1 MMNFYVD
8 LNNIDDIKFFVKQAE
23 KYPCDIIV
31 RNIDRIFSID
41 GSSIMGVL
49 SLNLSEPVEVIIKDK
64 ESAESFKEDI
74 YRLII

>member
-1 MMNFYVD
+1 MNFFVD
-8 LNNIDDIKFFVKQAE
+8 LNNIDDIKFFIRQAE

-41 GSSIMGVL
+41 GTSIMGIL
-49 SLNLSEPVEVIIKDK
+49 SLNLSEPIEVVIKDK

>member
-1 MMNFYVD
+1 MMNFFVD
-8 LNNIDDIKFFVKQAE
+8 LNNIDDIKFFIRQAE

-41 GSSIMGVL
+41 GTSIMGIL
-49 SLNLSEPVEVIIKDK
+49 SLNLSEPIEVVIKDK

>member
-1 MMNFYVD
+1 MLNFYVD
-8 LNNIDDIKFFVKQAE
+8 LTNLDDIKFFVIQAE

-49 SLNLSEPVEVIIKDK
+49 SLNLSEPVEVVIKDK

-74 YRLII
+74 DRLII